1 MNLYELTKEMNDIL
15 ISIPDEPTDEEVYQF
30 QQAFLDLNQEFESK
44 IDQLIK
50 QIKNLNARS
59 VGLKNEIER
68 L

>member
-1 MNLYELTKEMNDIL
+1 MNLYELTKEMNDLL

-30 QQAFLDLNQEFESK
+30 QQAFLDLNQDFESK
-44 IDQLIK
+44 TDQLIK

-59 VGLKNEIER
+59 IGLKNEIER